1 VPDLYFA
8 KYTGIVRD
16 NRDADSLGQ
25 IKVSVPS
32 IFPPEELV
40 EARCA
45 LPYGIFFVPEPQQKV
60 WIEFEGGDSG
70 LPIWTGIQY
79 VPGEWPEEATVDPP
93 HRRVIKS
100 VSGQLI
106 ILHDHA
112 DERGIEISSNARVLI
127 KSLGTIE
134 LDAPNVIIQGRVVS
148 PAPRPI

>member
-1 VPDLYFA
+1 
-8 KYTGIVRD
+8 VR
-16 NRDADSLGQ
+16 
-25 IKVSVPS
+25 
-32 IFPPEELV
+32 
-40 EARCA
+40 
-45 LPYGIFFVPEPQQKV
+45 
-60 WIEFEGGDSG
+60 
-70 LPIWTGIQY
+70 
-79 VPGEWPEEATVDPP
+79 GEWREGATGDPP